1 MSHFNIIL
9 FSKYSEICKKFV
21 NTINKSNINL
31 QFNFLCIDNINIR
44 NRITKSS
51 NIDISAVPC
60 LLIVNNN
67 NVEKYE
73 GQDCFIWYND
83 IVNQHILANVNKKH
97 EPEPIHREQSQPEPE
112 QQSEPEPETEQQHQP
127 SNGESFTNI
136 DSIDAS
142 LEDESLVHDST
153 YRDFNTGTKEKK
165 RPEHTKRDNLLSTAM
180 QMMKSRE
187 IEDKNINKNP
197 NLLI

>member
-1 MSHFNIIL
+1 MSLFYIIL
-9 FSKYSEICKKFV
+9 FSKYSEICMKFV

-31 QFNFLCIDNINIR
+31 QFNYLCIDNTNIR

-83 IVNQHILANVNKKH
+83 IVNQHILSNVNLKH
-97 EPEPIHREQSQPEPE
+97 EPEPVLREQQPDRQPEIE
-112 QQSEPEPETEQQHQP
+112 RQSEPETEP

-142 LEDESLVHDST
+142 LEDDSLVHDST